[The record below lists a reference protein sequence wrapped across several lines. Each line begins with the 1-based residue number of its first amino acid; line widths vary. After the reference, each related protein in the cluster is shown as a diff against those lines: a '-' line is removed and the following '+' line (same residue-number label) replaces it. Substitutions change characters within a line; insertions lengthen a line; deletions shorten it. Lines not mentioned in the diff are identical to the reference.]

1 MKREQKR
8 LGNKGFSLVEL
19 IVVIAIMAV
28 LVAVIAPTLI
38 GKIEE
43 SREGNDL
50 NTLGEVR
57 SAVVNALT
65 DEDIYKAVV
74 GDDTVQFTISEDLT
88 ISDDI
93 ADSTKL
99 KNELE
104 EIIGTFEW
112 KSDVCEDEVI
122 TIRVDSNGKV
132 YALIVDADES
142 GTGDEAENDGVLN
155 TDDTTF
161 EAGNAIAA
169 PTS

>member
-74 GDDTVQFTISEDLT
+74 GDNTVEFTISEDLT
-88 ISDDI
+88 ITGITDTDG
-93 ADSTKL
+93 KL
-99 KNELE
+99 KAELE
-104 EIIGTFEW
+104 EIIGAFEW
-112 KSDVCEDEVI
+112 KSDACDGKVI

-132 YALIVDADES
+132 YAFIKD
-142 GTGDEAENDGVLN
+142 GDGVLS

-161 EAGNAIAA
+161 EAGNEISAEGATTA

>member
-88 ISDDI
+88 ITGITDTDD
-93 ADSTKL
+93 KL
-99 KNELE
+99 KAELE
-104 EIIGTFEW
+104 EIIGEFKW
-112 KSDVCEDEVI
+112 KSDVCEGKDI

-132 YALIVDADES
+132 YAFI
-142 GTGDEAENDGVLN
+142 ENDEKTGVLA

-161 EAGNAIAA
+161 EAGNEISAEGATTA

>member
-74 GDDTVQFTISEDLT
+74 GDNTVEFTISEDLT

-112 KSDVCEDEVI
+112 KSDACDGASI

-132 YALIVDADES
+132 YAFIKD
-142 GTGDEAENDGVLN
+142 GDGVLS

-161 EAGNAIAA
+161 EAGNAIAEE